1 MLPAD
6 RNAIPPRRRAIADR
20 IIFVPGKN
28 PKPPA
33 AAHRA
38 QLWRCLLRGVEQVD
52 AGAAAALRAHASCF
66 ELVAWNRLYY
76 ASVKPLAAEDLRWI
90 DVLLD
95 KSGPSDADRR
105 EALSWRHKTAWL
117 SYTLGDYFPLLIDL
131 IPDPAVKS
139 TIQETAR
146 YFENTGG
153 IGAQVRELLKAPL
166 RAAFAAGERVLLI
179 AHSMGSVIAFDA
191 LWELSREE
199 GNPGR
204 VDLLL
209 TLGSPLGM
217 RFVQKR
223 LRNVGVADARRYPA
237 NVRRWINVAAEGD
250 LTALDTHLAGDFAAM
265 RGPGL
270 TESIADEHAGVF
282 NYFRDANGLN
292 VHRSYGYLVNPRV
305 GRVIAGWWR
314 AQPYGGA
321 EPNNHFHRETNH
333 G

>member
-1 MLPAD
+1 MLRTD
-6 RNAIPPRRRAIADR
+6 RNAIPPGRRAIADR
-20 IIFVPGKN
+20 ILFVPGKN

-33 AAHRA
+33 VAHRA
-38 QLWRCLLRGVEQVD
+38 QLWRCLLRGVEQAD
-52 AGAAAALRAHASCF
+52 ADAAADLRTHAGCF
-66 ELVAWNRLYY
+66 DLVAWNQLYY
-76 ASVKPLAAEDLRWI
+76 DAFKPLAAEDLRWI
-90 DVLLD
+90 DVLLG
-95 KSGPSDADRR
+95 KSGPSGADRR
-105 EALSWRHKTAWL
+105 EALSWRYKTAWL
-117 SYTLGDYFPLLIDL
+117 SYTLGDYFPFLIDL

-153 IGAQVRELLKAPL
+153 IGAQIRELVKAPL

-223 LRNVGVADARRYPA
+223 LRNTGVADARRYPA
-237 NVRRWINVAAEGD
+237 NVRRWLNVAAEGD
-250 LTALDTHLAGDFAAM
+250 LTALDTHLADDFAAM

-270 TESIADEHAGVF
+270 TESIADAHAGVF
-282 NYFRDANGLN
+282 NYFRDGKGLN

-305 GRVIAGWWR
+305 GGVIAEWWR
-314 AQPYGGA
+314 AQA
-321 EPNNHFHRETNH
+321 RAAAAPNHHSHRGTNH
-333 G
+333 D